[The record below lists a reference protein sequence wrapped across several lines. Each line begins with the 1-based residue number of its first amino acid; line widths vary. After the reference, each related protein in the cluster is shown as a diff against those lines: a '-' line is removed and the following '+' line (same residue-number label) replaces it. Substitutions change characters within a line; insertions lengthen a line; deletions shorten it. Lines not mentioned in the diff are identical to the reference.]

1 MRLKP
6 AKKIRTHRGGQSF
19 RGVLMLA
26 ACLAAAAT
34 GEGAD
39 ITLTGG
45 NVTLTISAATAGL
58 NPDQATDNTC
68 TLTWTTLAGDP
79 VQKITVESDLP
90 TPRFTLQGQAL
101 GVTGGA
107 AAGLV
112 TMSTP
117 RDFITNIPANTSNG
131 QATLGYQAG
140 ATAAQ
145 GTGSDVHNITYTIT
159 AQ

>member
-1 MRLKP
+1 MRLNP
-6 AKKIRTHRGGQSF
+6 AIKISTNHGSRCF
-19 RGVLMLA
+19 RAVLMLA

-45 NVTLTISAATAGL
+45 NVTLTISTATAGL

-79 VQKITVESDLP
+79 VQKITIESDLL
-90 TPRFTLQGQAL
+90 TPRFTLRAQAL
-101 GVTGGA
+101 GVTSGTSM
-107 AAGLV
+107 GLV
-112 TMSTP
+112 PVSTST
-117 RDFITNIPANTSNG
+117 DFITNIPANTSDG

-145 GTGSDVHNITYTIT
+145 GTGSDVHTIKYTIT